1 GVIKAATHRSDLE
14 ALTDNRNEFTR
25 RTDARRTSAPTHYC
39 HTDTS
44 SSLPKY
50 TTDSLPRLAPQH
62 SGPKRPKSLSTL
74 NLKLPYIKGLSFS
87 KQVFVKDILFFNI
100 KAPTQ
105 ELRLHLI

>member
-1 GVIKAATHRSDLE
+1 MKIAYEVKMNTTPYCCIAFLMQCPVHKTKIKQKE
-14 ALTDNRNEFTR
+14 NTDKPVTKVFYFI
-25 RTDARRTSAPTHYC
+25 SA
-39 HTDTS
+39 
-44 SSLPKY
+44 
-50 TTDSLPRLAPQH
+50 RLAPQY